1 MQDTHAAV
9 TPASVPG
16 GPAARARRSSTR
28 RAASSVSARRPGLL
42 ALLVILLLAGAA
54 RADTAT
60 PTSQPVPVEVQTSV
74 EPKSV
79 TIGTPFR
86 YTIRIVADQETEL
99 VIPQLAGQIGDFQV
113 IDFGSVPPHEEKGR
127 VVLEN
132 WYSLL
137 TYEPGDAI
145 VPGPTVQYRIPG
157 SDLERVAAPD
167 ALVMVQSLLDVPG
180 QIAPADVRDIK
191 GPVAVP
197 RDYRPLLWLAGGLL
211 AAGGLAALL
220 YRVINRRRQASIV
233 VPRPAHEIALEALA
247 KLHAA
252 RLLEAGRH
260 EEYYVRLS
268 DIVRSYLELRFHLRA
283 PEMTTEEFLQEAQRD
298 PQLAPAQRSLLG
310 NFLSEADLV
319 KFARYVPAPDD
330 AERAYR
336 AAREFVQSTAP
347 PEVPRVAA

>member
-1 MQDTHAAV
+1 M
-9 TPASVPG
+9 
-16 GPAARARRSSTR
+16 
-28 RAASSVSARRPGLL
+28 AASLSARPRRGSASRAPTLFVAVL
-42 ALLVILLLAGAA
+42 ALSTAVLA
-54 RADTAT
+54 ADPT
-60 PTSQPVPVEVQTSV
+60 PPAQPPPPVDIQTSV

-86 YTIRIVADQETEL
+86 YTMRIVADKETEL

-113 IDFGSVPPHEEKGR
+113 IDFGSEPPHEENGR

-137 TYEPGDAI
+137 TYQPGDAI
-145 VPGPTVQYRIPG
+145 VPGPTVQYRVPG

-180 QIAPADVRDIK
+180 QTAPADVRDIK

-197 RDYRPLLWLAGGLL
+197 RDYRPLVWLAAGLL
-211 AAGGLAALL
+211 AAAALAVLL
-220 YRVINRRRQASIV
+220 YRLVNRRRPASSV
-233 VPRPAHEIALEALA
+233 APRPAHEIALEALA

-260 EEYYVRLS
+260 EAFYVRLS
-268 DIVRSYLELRFHLRA
+268 DIVRTYLEVRFHLRA

-298 PQLAPAQRSLLG
+298 PQLAPPQRSLLG

-336 AAREFVQSTAP
+336 AAREFVESTAP